1 MECEE
6 FILSDWSPPNN
17 RIQSEYAKPANSWI
31 MEREEFILPDW
42 SLPDDPARPCRLWPS
57 DDDDGDGDDDDD
69 EIECFGGLSSDLGKC
84 ISGAITAN
92 PRCSTS
98 LLVDIVL
105 IMMIMIV
112 MIVMVMIVMM
122 KNEDDKLSAFL
133 LLP

>member
-1 MECEE
+1 
-6 FILSDWSPPNN
+6 
-17 RIQSEYAKPANSWI
+17 

-112 MIVMVMIVMM
+112 MMKMTMLMTIMIVMIVMVMIVMM

>member
-1 MECEE
+1 MEWEE
-6 FILSDWSPPNN
+6 F
-17 RIQSEYAKPANSWI
+17 
-31 MEREEFILPDW
+31 FLPDW

-57 DDDDGDGDDDDD
+57 DDDGDDD

-133 LLP
+133 LLPLDW